1 MKIPTPI
8 SGFPI
13 RIERRFDDSRTDQPQ
28 TTTMKYSTPV
38 TSLVTSL
45 TLLAAPAV
53 TTAATLKGLWGFDD
67 GGDIGA
73 ATVGD
78 PLSIAGTAPAWSATL
93 PDDGANPLGGV
104 ITTTAGAGNHLIS
117 AHGIGANGGGAFV
130 NQYSFLVDL
139 FSPAESRGSWRTLYQ
154 TNTGNANDGDYFIRN
169 SDDQLGVADLTYSPT
184 PINEA
189 AWSRL
194 VVTFDLGV
202 EVKTYLDGAL
212 VHTHSAGALD
222 GRFSLDPTVIFFGDN
237 DGDNAPLHVGAL
249 ALWDGALTGAEVA
262 GLGRAGDAIP
272 EPSAALFALLGLGIA
287 ALSRRRRT

>member
-1 MKIPTPI
+1 MKHT
-8 SGFPI
+8 S
-13 RIERRFDDSRTDQPQ
+13 
-28 TTTMKYSTPV
+28 TTTA
-38 TSLVTSL
+38 LVSSFA
-45 TLLAAPAV
+45 LLAAPAV
-53 TTAATLKGLWGFDD
+53 SPAATLKGLWGFDD
-67 GGDIGA
+67 GGDIGG
-73 ATVGD
+73 ATVGSA
-78 PLSIAGTAPAWSATL
+78 LVVAGTAPAWSATL

-104 ITTTAGAGNHLIS
+104 ITTTAGVGNHLI
-117 AHGIGANGGGAFV
+117 ATHGIGANGGGLFV

-139 FSPAESRGSWRTLYQ
+139 FSPEGSRGSWRTLYQ
-154 TNTGNANDGDYFIRN
+154 TNTGNANDGDYFVRD

-212 VHTHSAGALD
+212 VHTHSASALD
-222 GRFSLDPTVIFFGDN
+222 GRFSLDPTVLFFGDN
-237 DGDNAPLHVGAL
+237 DGDNAALHVGAL

-272 EPSAALFALLGLGIA
+272 EPSAALLALAGLCTA
-287 ALSRRRRT
+287 ALARRRAR